1 MSLGELSSA
10 YESNGDPGCI
20 SSGWGDPGGKS
31 YGMYQLSS
39 NAGSLQEYVSW
50 LQNNGWWFGD
60 QLANYELTSDAFDN
74 AWKWLADPANG
85 NAEDF
90 ARSQHEY
97 IKYAYYDPAVAAL
110 AANYYHV
117 EENHHEVMRDVV
129 WSRAVQYGPGL
140 IVEMFVTAAQS
151 LGYANLSYV
160 DAPQFDADM
169 IRAVYLNVCH
179 TPEWAVSS
187 LRDSLYNRFE
197 NECND
202 ALARL

>member
-1 MSLGELSSA
+1 MLGDLSAA
-10 YESNGDPGCI
+10 YESNGNPGCI

-39 NAGSLQEYVSW
+39 NAGSLQEYVQW
-50 LQNNGWWFGD
+50 LQNNDWWFGAN
-60 QLANYELTSDAFDN
+60 LAQYPLTSAEFDA
-74 AWKWLADPANG
+74 AWQWLADPANG
-85 NAEDF
+85 NREDF

-97 IKYAYYDPAVAAL
+97 IKYAYYDPAIRML
-110 AANYYHV
+110 ADNCYHV
-117 EENHHEVMRDVV
+117 EENHSEVMRDVV
-129 WSRAVQYGPGL
+129 WSRSVQYGPGL
-140 IVEMFVTAAQS
+140 IVEMFTDAVHS
-151 LGYANLSYV
+151 LGYDNLSYV
-160 DAPQFDADM
+160 DAEQFDADM

-179 TPEWAVSS
+179 TPEWAVAS